1 VSRSHVDL
9 GITAAVAMFACGAA
23 IVGAPVAVT
32 ALLGIA
38 LFAAV
43 GYLLSQLLLG
53 SRLTGLE
60 RLAVA
65 TGLAFCVPI
74 FGGLLLYFARVPLH
88 RASWLGLLVGV
99 TLVGDVALFLRRRA
113 QRALHSSEENRWHLP
128 MSHVVLFG
136 AAVVI
141 AVGAVGLARAGSV
154 IQHYPGFTQLWLAH
168 PKNNSPTANLGVG
181 NYEGRAMRYRLV
193 ILHNGHPAATLNL
206 TLANGQT
213 WHQSPAFTERYTIS
227 VNLYRLPDLTHPYRH
242 VAIDKHGMP
251 NT

>member
-1 VSRSHVDL
+1 
-9 GITAAVAMFACGAA
+9 MFACGAA

-65 TGLAFCVPI
+65 TGLSFCVPI

-99 TLVGDVALFLRRRA
+99 TLVGDVALFLRRRT
-113 QRALHSSEENRWHLP
+113 QRPLNGSEEN
-128 MSHVVLFG
+128 
-136 AAVVI
+136 
-141 AVGAVGLARAGSV
+141 
-154 IQHYPGFTQLWLAH
+154 
-168 PKNNSPTANLGVG
+168 
-181 NYEGRAMRYRLV
+181 
-193 ILHNGHPAATLNL
+193 
-206 TLANGQT
+206 
-213 WHQSPAFTERYTIS
+213 
-227 VNLYRLPDLTHPYRH
+227 
-242 VAIDKHGMP
+242 
-251 NT
+251 